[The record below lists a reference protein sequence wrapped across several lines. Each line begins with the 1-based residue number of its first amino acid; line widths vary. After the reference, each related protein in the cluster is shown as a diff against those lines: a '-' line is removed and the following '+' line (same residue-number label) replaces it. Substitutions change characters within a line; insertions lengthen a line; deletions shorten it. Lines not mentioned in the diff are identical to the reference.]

1 MWMDMLI
8 VFLLLVKL
16 YKNSHCDKVDIY
28 NTRTSLSS
36 AIESSSVSLWVYYV
50 HLSHFVTYKYCE
62 ILQLDMLIT
71 GREISEIISHTF
83 CDLQIHTSYRYRHTL
98 SSIDKDSIDSKYGF
112 PIILII
118 FTNNAIKWYIMLT
131 ENYA

>member
-28 NTRTSLSS
+28 YTRTSLSS

-50 HLSHFVTYKYCE
+50 HLSHFVTYKH
-62 ILQLDMLIT
+62 IH
-71 GREISEIISHTF
+71 HT
-83 CDLQIHTSYRYRHTL
+83 D
-98 SSIDKDSIDSKYGF
+98 IDTHSVQ
-112 PIILII
+112 
-118 FTNNAIKWYIMLT
+118 
-131 ENYA
+131 